1 MLHLAGSLFFT
12 NELCFFFCFFIM
24 AQQFFQAYGTADG
37 NSGILD
43 VEFQR
48 MKAEKSG
55 ILGLKKILMN
65 AD

>member
-1 MLHLAGSLFFT
+1 MLHLAGSLFFRKQA
-12 NELCFFFCFFIM
+12 LL
-24 AQQFFQAYGTADG
+24 AQQFYGTADG

-55 ILGLKKILMN
+55 ILGLKKNLMN